1 MTSVKWHDP
10 GDTQRKHEVTKKP
23 AGQRGFPL
31 SVRNVRPYDACRG
44 KGLEYQ
50 GKGSR
55 QVVGAEHSVEALVEI
70 LRDDRQELRS
80 VLAKC
85 ASGRG
90 TSRERQALRHPE
102 LRAACQGALAY
113 LQAKTRGM
121 LLVNGLAAEG
131 KPDERRFLSA
141 RLDAFRGLSVEIQ
154 SPYAVGGVRR
164 PLHLSLE
171 QRTFAE
177 LYGAMIDEELSRV
190 RQERGLGAEAF
201 TPASHDLWGWAAEN
215 GWVRNSLSPRASRLR
230 TIPEAEFLD
239 EVMRDADTPNP
250 TMMHPAVVQRR
261 VAISGRAAEV
271 RAVAVREAS
280 EGARRLRRAGTAA
293 LEPSI
298 AAVWRAGKAL
308 ARLEDRSAEARVRHL
323 EFSLQ
328 FDVAGIMPSARYQQ
342 VWHLCTSTA
351 FARAASR
358 EADLWQRIGAAS
370 AAHRMAARHGNSP
383 GSCGEECVLAVLDI
397 LTKPGT
403 DRPAAA
409 EPAAELPAPVGA
421 SPGVTSKIP
430 PSRPQPRE
438 LTSPG
443 AGERLVVIASCYR
456 PDGGSA
462 GVAWISNDD
471 RSGSTR
477 VDARAHLDAEIL
489 AIVEAATALA
499 SEGPL
504 FVASVEPVA
513 VHAVNLA
520 LTTGRLP
527 TDRLFR
533 KISATTRERL
543 AAVVASVPGMRVAHT
558 SSRWKEERKR
568 ARSAALDEL
577 PPIPS
582 AKTAKVVKVPG
593 SDPLALLGA
602 GADLG
607 RPYGLSVKDRQVTW
621 SQPVTRQHLAQ
632 GWVPLPGHD
641 GGVFRELTSLP
652 DAIRLRVRHDGLVG
666 RSIPARQRV
675 ALQTDAGTR
684 RISGISWPAHLKPG
698 TLLYCTWQRGGQEL
712 DFATRVLKRQISAD
726 GNLLTHEYDLRVL
739 TRDGLDDVGVGGLS
753 QKYMVIRTLRGLGYL
768 DEYGRALLAEEDLIW
783 NVLEE
788 AKLRRHPV
796 ARQEVAQ
803 AIRELV
809 AGGRLTTVCGSRN
822 RIGHLRYP
830 ARSGEPKVNLLC
842 WTPTAPRP
850 QHDETPAGRER
861 LPVHLV
867 HKHDVRGHLRR
878 IDGVPSDEAADAF
891 RSDREL
897 TRLVGSKELPRGM
910 TYVRRHG
917 RGQ

>member
-1 MTSVKWHDP
+1 MQW
-10 GDTQRKHEVTKKP
+10 
-23 AGQRGFPL
+23 
-31 SVRNVRPYDACRG
+31 
-44 KGLEYQ
+44 KGLAYQ

-70 LRDDRQELRS
+70 LRENRRELRS

-85 ASGRG
+85 AGGRA
-90 TSRERQALRHPE
+90 TSRERQAVRHPE
-102 LRAACQGALAY
+102 LRAVCQGALAY

-121 LLVNGLAAEG
+121 LLVNGLAAESRA
-131 KPDERRFLSA
+131 DERRFLSA
-141 RLDAFRGLSVEIQ
+141 RLDAFRGLGVEIQ
-154 SPYAVGGVRR
+154 SPYAAGGVPR
-164 PLHLSLE
+164 PLRMSLE

-177 LYGAMIDEELSRV
+177 LCGALIEEELARS

-201 TPASHDLWGWAAEN
+201 TPASRDLWGWAAEN

-230 TIPEAEFLD
+230 TIPDKEFID
-239 EVMRDADTPNP
+239 EVLRDADAPNP

-261 VAISGRAAEV
+261 AATSGRAAEV
-271 RAVAVREAS
+271 RTVAVREAF
-280 EGARRLRRAGTAA
+280 ERARRLRQAETEP
-293 LEPSI
+293 LEPSN
-298 AAVWRAGKAL
+298 AAVWRASEAL
-308 ARLEDRSAEARVRHL
+308 ARVEDRSAEARVRHQ
-323 EFSLQ
+323 EFLSQ
-328 FDVAGIMPSARYQQ
+328 FDQAGTMPSARYQQ
-342 VWHLCTSTA
+342 LWHLCTFTA

-370 AAHRMAARHGNSP
+370 AAHRMAARHAGSP
-383 GSCGEECVLAVLDI
+383 GSCREECVLAVLDI
-397 LTKPGT
+397 LTRPGT
-403 DRPAAA
+403 DRASAA
-409 EPAAELPAPVGA
+409 EPAAALQSPVGA

-430 PSRPQPRE
+430 ASRPQPRE
-438 LTSPG
+438 VTSPG

-456 PDGGSA
+456 PDCGSA
-462 GVAWISNDD
+462 GVAWVSDGD

-477 VDARAHLDAEIL
+477 VDARAHLDAEVL

-499 SEGPL
+499 GEGPL
-504 FVASVEPVA
+504 FVASVEPMA
-513 VHAVNLA
+513 VHTVNLA

-543 AAVVASVPGMRVAHT
+543 AALVASGPGMRVAHT

-577 PPIPS
+577 PPVPS
-582 AKTAKVVKVPG
+582 AKTAKVAKVPG
-593 SDPLALLGA
+593 TDPLALLGA

-607 RPYGLSVKDRQVTW
+607 RPYGLSVKDRLVTW
-621 SQPVTRQHLAQ
+621 SQPVTRRHLAE

-641 GGVFRELTSLP
+641 SGIFRELTSVP
-652 DAIRLRVRHDGLVG
+652 VAIRVRVRHDGLVG

-675 ALQTDAGTR
+675 GLQTDAGTR
-684 RISGISWPAHLKPG
+684 RITGISWPAHLKPG
-698 TLLYCTWQRGGQEL
+698 TLLFCTWQRGGQEL
-712 DFATRVLKRQISAD
+712 EFATRVLKRRISAD

-739 TRDGLDDVGVGGLS
+739 TRDGLDEVVVGGLS
-753 QKYMVIRTLRGLGYL
+753 QKHLVIRTLRGLGYL

-788 AKLRRHPV
+788 AKTRRHPV

-809 AGGRLTTVCGSRN
+809 DSGRLTTVQGSRN
-822 RIGHLRYP
+822 RIGHLIYP
-830 ARSGEPKVNLLC
+830 ARSGEPKVDLLC
-842 WTPTAPRP
+842 WTPTAPKP
-850 QHDETPAGRER
+850 QHETPVGREK
-861 LPVHLV
+861 LPVHLT

-891 RSDREL
+891 RKDREL

-910 TYVRRHG
+910 TYIRCHD